1 MILTLRF
8 FTLVNSFLFT
18 FFILLFI
25 MNAFVTPKS
34 KKAKNRFANLMGN
47 NDECVVEQHKGDC
60 VFLRSFNG
68 RNFFWVNLHN
78 DPDWNVDF

>member
-1 MILTLRF
+1 MD
-8 FTLVNSFLFT
+8 
-18 FFILLFI
+18 
-25 MNAFVTPKS
+25 K
-34 KKAKNRFANLMGN
+34 
-47 NDECVVEQHKGDC
+47 NDECIVEQHKGDC